1 MEEKQS
7 SRIPINK
14 RGYLDWQLDQYE
26 KEMIMSGYVLSHKP
40 IPDLLQNCDL
50 PPPLKFFSPIG
61 EDDKLKARS
70 SSLSPTT
77 APLLS
82 QISSPDP
89 FPSTKELESRQDK
102 SSDQIT
108 DLLRALQLSQT
119 RAREAEKEY
128 MATTERNQQMMAL
141 LLDESLRLSA
151 HKQWVRIL
159 ETENSVL
166 KKRKEEE
173 KTKAKA
179 DDVTGV
185 ADMATWCLAF
195 ALCLGIAGVGLAL
208 GKCLF

>member
-7 SRIPINK
+7 ARVPINK

-26 KEMIMSGYVLSHKP
+26 KEMIMSGYVLSNKP

-61 EDDKLKARS
+61 EDDKLKPRS
-70 SSLSPTT
+70 SSLGST

-82 QISSPDP
+82 HISSPDLHP
-89 FPSTKELESRQDK
+89 CTKELESRQDK

-141 LLDESLRLSA
+141 LLNESLRLSA

-173 KTKAKA
+173 KSKAKA